1 MGTFAFM
8 IHPIDPKR
16 DVQRKFPLL
25 GRLLPEPAIHF
36 FSAYFPPVYLSRIT
50 GIRSRATGKAV
61 EGWLVACP
69 LTPQRML
76 SLPLERAY
84 RKIIETG
91 RLAERLGARIL
102 GLGAFTAVI
111 GDAGVTVAKG
121 LRIPVTT
128 GNSYTVAVALQAL
141 REAAERMGIPLP
153 EATAA
158 VVGAAGAIGRVAAR
172 LLARE
177 VPRVILA
184 GRRAER
190 LEAIRPLVEA
200 EGARAQVAEG
210 LEALR
215 EADLILV
222 VSSSPVAIIGPEHL
236 KPGAVVCDVAQPR
249 NVSPAVAARRD
260 DVLVIDGGIV
270 EVPGEVDFG
279 FDFGLPPR
287 MAYAC
292 MAETITLAL
301 EGRYEPYS
309 LGRRLSIERVEE
321 IARLAERHGFRLAGL
336 MSFGRPLTEAEIARI
351 RANARREF
359 AVARGYPAA
368 PPDHAVAR
376 LEKPEISSGR

>member
-1 MGTFAFM
+1 MGGFAFM
-8 IHPIDPKR
+8 IHPIDPRR

-36 FSAYFPPVYLSRIT
+36 FSAYFPPVYLSHIT
-50 GIRSRATGKAV
+50 GIRSAATGKEI

-76 SLPLERAY
+76 SLPLERVY

-102 GLGAFTAVI
+102 GLGAFTAVV
-111 GDAGVTVAKG
+111 GDAGVTVAKH
-121 LRIPVTT
+121 LHIPVTT

-141 REAAERMGIPLP
+141 REAARRVGIPLE

-158 VVGAAGAIGRVAAR
+158 VVGATGAIGRVAAR

-190 LEAIRPLVEA
+190 LESIRPLVEA
-200 EGARAQVAEG
+200 EGARAEIAKD

-215 EADLILV
+215 EADLVLV

-249 NVSPAVAARRD
+249 NVSPTVAAQRG

-292 MAETITLAL
+292 MAETIALAL
-301 EGRYEPYS
+301 EGRWESYS
-309 LGRRLSIERVEE
+309 LGRRLSIEQVEE
-321 IARLAERHGFRLAGL
+321 ITRLAEKHGFRLAGFL
-336 MSFGRPLTEAEIARI
+336 SFGRPVSEADLQRI
-351 RANARREF
+351 RARVPF
-359 AVARGYPAA
+359 PTGHIRG
-368 PPDHAVAR
+368 
-376 LEKPEISSGR
+376 

>member
-1 MGTFAFM
+1 MNSFAFM
-8 IHPIDPKR
+8 IHPIDAKR
-16 DVQRKFPLL
+16 DVQRKFPWL

-61 EGWLVACP
+61 EGWLLACP

-91 RLAERLGARIL
+91 RLAERLGACIL
-102 GLGAFTAVI
+102 GLGAFTSVI
-111 GDAGVTVAKG
+111 GDAGVTVAKH

-141 REAAERMGIPLP
+141 REAAARMGIQPS

-158 VVGAAGAIGRVAAR
+158 VVGAAGAIGRVASR

-177 VPRVILA
+177 VPRLVLV

-190 LEAIRPLVEA
+190 LERIRSLVEA
-200 EGARAQVAEG
+200 EGARVQVAEG
-210 LEALR
+210 QEALR
-215 EADLILV
+215 EADLVLV

-236 KPGAVVCDVAQPR
+236 KPGAVICDVAQPR
-249 NVSPAVAARRD
+249 NVSPAVAAQRD

-301 EGRYEPYS
+301 EGRYESYS

-321 IARLAERHGFRLAGL
+321 IARLAEKHGFQLAGL
-336 MSFGRPLTEAEIARI
+336 MSFGRPVTDAQIERI
-351 RANARREF
+351 RWNTRRRRT
-359 AVARGYPAA
+359 AVLPQPSVRTP
-368 PPDHAVAR
+368 HR
-376 LEKPEISSGR
+376 SS

>member
-1 MGTFAFM
+1 MGGFAFM
-8 IHPIDPKR
+8 IHPVDPRR

-36 FSAYFPPVYLSRIT
+36 FSAYFPPVYLSHIV
-50 GIRSRATGKAV
+50 GIRSAATGKEI

-76 SLPLERAY
+76 SLPLERVY

-102 GLGAFTAVI
+102 GLGAFTAVV
-111 GDAGVTVAKG
+111 GDAGVTVARH

-141 REAAERMGIPLP
+141 REAAQQIGIPLSG
-153 EATAA
+153 ATAA
-158 VVGAAGAIGRVAAR
+158 VVGATGAIGRVAAR

-177 VPRVILA
+177 VPRLILA

-190 LEAIRPLVEA
+190 LESIRSLVEA
-200 EGARAQVAEG
+200 EGARTEIAKD
-210 LEALR
+210 LYALR
-215 EADLILV
+215 EADLVLV
-222 VSSSPVAIIGPEHL
+222 VSSSPVAIIRPEHL

-249 NVSPAVAARRD
+249 NVSPLVAAQRD

-287 MAYAC
+287 MTYAC

-301 EGRYEPYS
+301 EGRWESYS
-309 LGRRLSIERVEE
+309 LGRRLSIEQVEE
-321 IARLAERHGFRLAGL
+321 IARLAEKHGFRLAGFL
-336 MSFGRPLTEAEIARI
+336 SFGRPVSEARLQWI
-351 RANARREF
+351 RARALF
-359 AVARGYPAA
+359 PTGHIRG
-368 PPDHAVAR
+368 
-376 LEKPEISSGR
+376 

>member
-1 MGTFAFM
+1 MNSFAFI

-16 DVQRKFPLL
+16 DVQRRFPLL

-36 FSAYFPPVYLSRIT
+36 FSAYFPPVYLSRVR
-50 GIRSRATGKAV
+50 GIRSRATGEEV

-76 SLPLERAY
+76 SLPLERVY

-102 GLGAFTAVI
+102 GLGAFTAVV
-111 GDAGVTVAKG
+111 GDAGITVAKH

-141 REAAERMGIPLP
+141 WEAAGRVGIPLA

-177 VPRVILA
+177 VSRVILA
-184 GRRAER
+184 GRRPER
-190 LEAIRPLVEA
+190 LESIRPLVEA
-200 EGARAQVAEG
+200 EGAEADIAES

-215 EADLILV
+215 EADLILA

-249 NVSPAVAARRD
+249 NVSPAVAAQRE
-260 DVLVIDGGIV
+260 DVLVIDGGLV
-270 EVPGEVDFG
+270 EVPGEADFG

-292 MAETITLAL
+292 MAETIALAM

-321 IARLAERHGFRLAGL
+321 IARLAEKHGFRLAGFL
-336 MSFGRPLTEAEIARI
+336 SFGQPLTDEQIQRV
-351 RANARREF
+351 RER
-359 AVARGYPAA
+359 VRGRSQWALA
-368 PPDHAVAR
+368 
-376 LEKPEISSGR
+376 

>member
-1 MGTFAFM
+1 
-8 IHPIDPKR
+8 
-16 DVQRKFPLL
+16 
-25 GRLLPEPAIHF
+25 
-36 FSAYFPPVYLSRIT
+36 
-50 GIRSRATGKAV
+50 
-61 EGWLVACP
+61 
-69 LTPQRML
+69 ML

-141 REAAERMGIPLP
+141 RQAAERMGISLP

-190 LEAIRPLVEA
+190 LESLRPLVEA
-200 EGARAQVAEG
+200 EGARVHVAEG
-210 LEALR
+210 LEDLR
-215 EADLILV
+215 EADLVLV
-222 VSSSPVAIIGPEHL
+222 VSSAPVAIIRPEHL

-249 NVSPAVAARRD
+249 NVSPAVAAQRD

-279 FDFGLPPR
+279 FDFGLPSH

-309 LGRRLSIERVEE
+309 LGRRLAIERVEE
-321 IARLAERHGFRLAGL
+321 IARLAEQHGFRLASL
-336 MSFGRPLTEAEIARI
+336 MSFGHPLTQEEIARV
-351 RANARREF
+351 RANARREL
-359 AVARGYPAA
+359 AVARGFS
-368 PPDHAVAR
+368 R
-376 LEKPEISSGR
+376 